1 MDRGEAGEG
10 GAADCHMDWLQGP
23 ASQYG
28 RQQGAQRRD
37 EARKSAGRV
46 IFANLIHKLTREIL
60 QVKVPSAKKVTETIA
75 TTADKVLKHIKICL
89 QHCRQI
95 TITTDLWS
103 TKCSN
108 QSFIGVTS
116 HAFNPKARKRQ
127 SFKL

>member
-1 MDRGEAGEG
+1 MIGVKDLPVSMVDAPEF
-10 GAADCHMDWLQGP
+10 
-23 ASQYG
+23 
-28 RQQGAQRRD
+28 RD
-37 EARKSAGRV
+37 V
-46 IFANLIHKLTREIL
+46 IHHINNQVELSLSIFLHKLIGETL
-60 QVKVPSAKKVTETIA
+60 QVKVPSAKKVTEIIA
-75 TTADKVLKHIKICL
+75 ETADKVVRHIKICL
-89 QHCRQI
+89 AHCRQI